1 MNESNNI
8 LNSINIERC
17 QYTNPTLLTKL
28 ELKLCINCKEVP
40 LPPFRIITNQK
51 QYICKNCLIMN
62 KVKND
67 LIIEPTSEEIELLS
81 EIVIS
86 CKNQGCDKIFKI
98 SELKELK
105 SHE

>member
-1 MNESNNI
+1 
-8 LNSINIERC
+8 
-17 QYTNPTLLTKL
+17 
-28 ELKLCINCKEVP
+28 
-40 LPPFRIITNQK
+40 
-51 QYICKNCLIMN
+51 MN

-105 SHE
+105 SHEEICESKKSKSCQNCSNLEFLTKNLKIKIDDIQKKIMI